1 MVHMRVH
8 AVPTLGDVT
17 KRIGL
22 FVGSPLRNY
31 GGQVHAGVI
40 DQRTHAGITAANL
53 EFTIPPEGP
62 PGMPRPRRGAH
73 HLDVPHMRRDCVQG
87 RLKESRS
94 VDPVV
99 ACSIAA

>member
-40 DQRTHAGITAANL
+40 DQWTHAGITAANL
-53 EFTIPPEGP
+53 EFTIPPEGTNI
-62 PGMPRPRRGAH
+62 G
-73 HLDVPHMRRDCVQG
+73 
-87 RLKESRS
+87 
-94 VDPVV
+94 
-99 ACSIAA
+99 